1 MVIANSLTEAAKLS
15 TAGTRYN
22 KRVVECR
29 VGLVILCLKLGLIKS
44 ATDTKFKTF
53 YELQQHLK
61 YTYPQML
68 ELVEKHIKKTPF
80 THDDINKE
88 LGCSLKELVKE
99 TPNSDIVISDNKEF
113 MIYK

>member
-1 MVIANSLTEAAKLS
+1 
-15 TAGTRYN
+15 
-22 KRVVECR
+22 
-29 VGLVILCLKLGLIKS
+29 
-44 ATDTKFKTF
+44 
-53 YELQQHLK
+53 
-61 YTYPQML
+61 ML

-99 TPNSDIVISDNKEF
+99 TPNSDVVISDNKEF